1 MFVHWMQLTTQ
12 CVPCNLAGKY
22 NFSADQP
29 DFEGVIDAAIAD
41 ELGNNTSTSIKMW
54 CTENEI

>member
-1 MFVHWMQLTTQ
+1 MQLTTQ

-41 ELGNNTSTSIKMW
+41 ELGNNTSTSIKM
-54 CTENEI
+54 